1 MEVVKKEY
9 AVNFVYDA
17 SLKLDIPYIG
27 KPLKGRGLH
36 STLNELFR
44 NTDIKWE
51 VNGKH
56 VLLSRKKKYTL
67 SGYVYQHDGETV
79 INATV
84 WDVTTGTGTLS
95 NEHGFFSI
103 TLPEGHHAIRFSS
116 IGCGEHSEDVF
127 LQHDT
132 TLKIH
137 LKEGYQLEEVV
148 VTADLNSPLMTTQTG
163 KVSLTS
169 KELNTGYALMSSP
182 DVVKT
187 LQNLPGVAA
196 GTELI
201 SGLYVH
207 GGGND
212 ENLFL
217 LDGTPLYQVNHLG
230 GLFSAFNTDI
240 VKNIDFYKSGFLHAT
255 AEDFLP
261 SWMYV
266 PMMET

>member
-1 MEVVKKEY
+1 
-9 AVNFVYDA
+9 
-17 SLKLDIPYIG
+17 
-27 KPLKGRGLH
+27 
-36 STLNELFR
+36 
-44 NTDIKWE
+44 
-51 VNGKH
+51 
-56 VLLSRKKKYTL
+56 
-67 SGYVYQHDGETV
+67 
-79 INATV
+79 
-84 WDVTTGTGTLS
+84 LS

-207 GGGND
+207 GGG
-212 ENLFL
+212 
-217 LDGTPLYQVNHLG
+217 
-230 GLFSAFNTDI
+230 
-240 VKNIDFYKSGFLHAT
+240 
-255 AEDFLP
+255 
-261 SWMYV
+261 
-266 PMMET
+266 

>member
-1 MEVVKKEY
+1 M
-9 AVNFVYDA
+9 
-17 SLKLDIPYIG
+17 
-27 KPLKGRGLH
+27 
-36 STLNELFR
+36 
-44 NTDIKWE
+44 
-51 VNGKH
+51 
-56 VLLSRKKKYTL
+56 

-169 KELNTGYALMSSP
+169 KN
-182 DVVKT
+182 
-187 LQNLPGVAA
+187 
-196 GTELI
+196 
-201 SGLYVH
+201 
-207 GGGND
+207 
-212 ENLFL
+212 
-217 LDGTPLYQVNHLG
+217 
-230 GLFSAFNTDI
+230 
-240 VKNIDFYKSGFLHAT
+240 
-255 AEDFLP
+255 
-261 SWMYV
+261 
-266 PMMET
+266 